1 MMADKKIEVP
11 KRNIGHIKA
20 RKITTEMKA
29 SYLDYAMSTI
39 VARALPDV
47 RDGLKPSQR
56 RILYSMHK
64 LGLAHNTKYRK
75 SALVVGDV
83 LGKYHPHGDASVY
96 EAMVRLAQDFSLRY
110 PLVDGQGNFGSVD
123 GDGPA
128 QMRYTECRMAAIA
141 EELLKDIDKETV
153 NFIDNYDASRK
164 EPQVL
169 PAAMPQLLING
180 TVGIAVGM
188 ATNIPPHNVGEVIG
202 ALIYLIDRPDCEI
215 EKLLEFIKGPDFP
228 TGGIA
233 YSQQDITEAYS
244 TGRGRVVTRARC
256 NIVEAKKERF
266 NIIVSEITY
275 QSNKA
280 AVITKI
286 ADLVKSGRIK
296 GIKDIRDES
305 DKEGI
310 RVMIELKKDAYPKK
324 VLNKLYQLTDL
335 QKNFGYNMLALE
347 GGIQPRVMNVKEML
361 GYYLDH
367 RIEVVTKRTRFE
379 LNKAKDRAHIL
390 EGLQKA
396 INNIDTV
403 IKIIKSSKDKQVARV
418 NLIKKFKFTDRQVE
432 AILEMKLQ
440 TLAGL
445 ERKRIDDELEEKK
458 KLIKILED
466 LLKSEKKIKGV
477 VKKELEILK
486 KEYQDKR
493 KTKIIKNKVG
503 EFSDEDLVPEEDA
516 IIMMSRGGY
525 IKRIS
530 PDTYK
535 VQKRGGVGIIGA
547 ATKEDDVIDFL
558 FMVQTH
564 DNIYFF
570 SEAGKVY
577 LTKVF
582 EINESSRLSKGQAI
596 ANFLSLSQ
604 KERVTAILAISS
616 KMKAKYLFMGT
627 KMGLV
632 KKVEL
637 EKFTNIRTSGIA
649 AIRLKKDDELQW
661 VNLTSGEDE
670 IMMVTEQGQS
680 IRFQE
685 KDVRSMGRA
694 AAGVRGI
701 KMKEDDRV
709 VGIDVIPNEK
719 ARNKKLLVITKKGYG
734 KKTSISKYKVQK
746 RGGSGLKT
754 IKITSRNGN
763 IAHASIVCKNEESA
777 DIIATSSHG
786 NIIRMEANSVSELG
800 RVTQGVKVMRLK
812 SGDELSQAILV
823 KATKL

>member
-1 MMADKKIEVP
+1 MKAKKVEDQ
-11 KRNIGHIKA
+11 KREIGYIKS
-20 RKITTEMKA
+20 RKITEEMKT

-123 GDGPA
+123 GDSPA
-128 QMRYTECRMAAIA
+128 QMRYTECRMTAIA
-141 EELLKDIDKETV
+141 EELLKNIEKDTV

-169 PAAMPQLLING
+169 PAALPQLLING
-180 TVGIAVGM
+180 AVGIAVGM
-188 ATNIPPHNVGEVIG
+188 ATNIPPHNVGEVTG
-202 ALIYLIDRPDCEI
+202 ALIYLIDHAECEV
-215 EKLLEFIKGPDFP
+215 ENLLEFIKGPDFP

-233 YSQQDITEAYS
+233 YSQQDITEAYA
-244 TGRGRVVTRARC
+244 TGRGRVVTRAKC
-256 NIVEAKKERF
+256 NIVETKKERF
-266 NIIVSEITY
+266 NIVVSELTY

-280 AVITKI
+280 ATITKI
-286 ADLVKSGRIK
+286 ADLVKSGRIN
-296 GIKDIRDES
+296 GIRDIRDES

-310 RVMIELKKDAYPKK
+310 RVVIELKKDAYPKK
-324 VLNKLYQLTDL
+324 VLNKLYHLTDL
-335 QKNFGYNMLALE
+335 QKNFGFNMLALE

-361 GYYLDH
+361 GYFLDH
-367 RIEVVTKRTRFE
+367 RIEVVTRRTRFD

-396 INNIDTV
+396 INNIDAV
-403 IKIIKSSKDKQVARV
+403 IKIIKASKDKQVARV
-418 NLIKKFKFTDRQVE
+418 NLIEKFKFTDIQVE

-445 ERKRIDDELEEKK
+445 ERKKIDDELAEKK

-466 LLKSEKKIKGV
+466 LLKSKKKIKGV
-477 VKKELEILK
+477 VKEELAILQ
-486 KEYQDKR
+486 KEYRDER

-525 IKRIS
+525 IKRMS

-558 FMVQTH
+558 FTVRTH
-564 DNIYFF
+564 DSIYFF
-570 SEAGKVY
+570 SETGKVY
-577 LTKVF
+577 LTKAF

-649 AIRLKKDDELQW
+649 AIRLKKGDELQW
-661 VNLTSGEDE
+661 VNLTSGKDE
-670 IMMVTEQGQS
+670 VMIVTEQGQA
-680 IRFQE
+680 IRFKE
-685 KDVRSMGRA
+685 EDVRSMGRA

-709 VGIDVIPNEK
+709 IGVDVIPYEK
-719 ARNKKLLVITKKGYG
+719 TRGKKLLVITKKGYG
-734 KKTSISKYKVQK
+734 KKTSISKYKIQK

-754 IKITSRNGN
+754 MKIVARNGK
-763 IAHASIVCKNEESA
+763 IAHASLVCKDEGVT

-786 NIIRMEANSVSELG
+786 NIIRIETNSISELG

-812 SGDELSQAILV
+812 SGDELAQATLT
-823 KATKL
+823 KATKI